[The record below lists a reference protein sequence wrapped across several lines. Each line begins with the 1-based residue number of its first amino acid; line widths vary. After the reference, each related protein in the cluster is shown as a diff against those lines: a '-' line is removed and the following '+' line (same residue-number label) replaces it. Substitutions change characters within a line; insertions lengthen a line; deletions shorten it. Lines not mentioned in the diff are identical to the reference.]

1 MHTGSAGEWR
11 EKALRSQEI
20 GRKIADLLNDLARIN
35 PDAVQA
41 QVYGPGFSINGM
53 GGGFHIESLLSA
65 NELRAISDSWL

>member
-1 MHTGSAGEWR
+1 MTAQDEWL

-20 GRKIADLLNDLARIN
+20 GRKIADLLNKLAEID

-53 GGGFHIESLLSA
+53 GGGFHINSLLSA
-65 NELRAISDSWL
+65 NDLHAIRRH